1 MCKDWPEL
9 RAIINK
15 ALAAIL
21 REERLAMINDILDLS
36 KIEAGKIELKSE
48 PFELTSLLEE
58 TGEMIRFRTGGKE
71 VLKEIRNEHPEIA
84 SRLQVLVREFRFSRI
99 LELFK
104 SEKEQVKE

>member
-1 MCKDWPEL
+1 
-9 RAIINK
+9 
-15 ALAAIL
+15 
-21 REERLAMINDILDLS
+21 
-36 KIEAGKIELKSE
+36 
-48 PFELTSLLEE
+48 
-58 TGEMIRFRTGGKE
+58 MIRFRTGGKE